1 MLNGRGQASNEVN
14 MPINQIT
21 ALLSGSQVS
30 NPNVQMNAQQG
41 MATTDIGGLIN
52 QNYGQQQ
59 QNYQNELSQS
69 NALMGGLF
77 GLGSSAIAG
86 NVFG

>member
-1 MLNGRGQASNEVN
+1 MN